1 MCQPLFPLPSRMS
14 LDFARKFIKQN
25 MLGKSFE
32 EMMKEKKVADF
43 LSGEL
48 HGKYVVFISFDLIQ

>member
-1 MCQPLFPLPSRMS
+1 
-14 LDFARKFIKQN
+14 

-43 LSGEL
+43 ISGLQFLICKETSIVWSAWIGAKQQKFTGISL
-48 HGKYVVFISFDLIQ
+48 TKSNNFIQPN